1 MARSATIHVDN
12 RRDELLRAAARL
24 FAQGGFEATSMRD
37 IAGEVGM
44 IAGSMYYHFPSK
56 EDLIAAVYARGV
68 TQITEAVRNA
78 IDGARAPWDRLEA
91 ACIAHLQELL
101 AENAFA
107 RVMTADLSR
116 LPPALRRRLVT
127 RRDAYEA
134 LFVGILDVLP
144 LPAGTDR
151 RLLRLH
157 VLGALN
163 WTPTWYSAG
172 DQPPAAIARALV
184 SSLRRG

>member
-1 MARSATIHVDN
+1 MARGATVHADN

-24 FAQGGFEATSMRD
+24 FAKGGFEATSMRD

-56 EDLIAAVYARGV
+56 DDLIAAVYARGV
-68 TQITEAVRNA
+68 AQITEAVRAA
-78 IDGARAPWDRLEA
+78 IDTAKTPWDRLEA
-91 ACIAHLQELL
+91 ACVAHLQELL
-101 AENAFA
+101 AESAFA

-116 LPPALRRRLVT
+116 LSPALKRRLVA
-127 RRDAYEA
+127 RRDSYET
-134 LFVGILDVLP
+134 LFVGIMDVLP

-157 VLGALN
+157 ILGALN
-163 WTPTWYSAG
+163 WTPTWYRAG
-172 DQPPAAIARALV
+172 RMPPAAIARALI